1 MLKATQ
7 SACMQK
13 TPVQIVSPLYIP
25 PSTTG
30 SEFSGGKL
38 SVKEQELYFCREI
51 TERLIKPYFLF

>member
-7 SACMQK
+7 SSFMQK
-13 TPVQIVSPLYIP
+13 TAAQIVSPLYIP

-38 SVKEQELYFCREI
+38 SVQEQELYFCREI
-51 TERLIKPYFLF
+51 TGR